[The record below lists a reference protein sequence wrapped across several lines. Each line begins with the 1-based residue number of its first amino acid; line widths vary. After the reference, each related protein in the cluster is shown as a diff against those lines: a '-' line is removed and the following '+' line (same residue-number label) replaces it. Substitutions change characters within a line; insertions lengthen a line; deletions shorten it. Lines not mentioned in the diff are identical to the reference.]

1 MDPHIH
7 VRADGRSDPAV
18 RGVLASAFGLAA
30 DLPAE
35 VGTGC
40 GLTVPI
46 AMTSA
51 RPESVTCLPCR
62 EHARDQHLRMA
73 DQLEVLGALP
83 GSVLT
88 PSQVARAAAEYRSLA
103 RRFAD

>member
-7 VRADGRSDPAV
+7 VRADGRADPAV
-18 RGVLASAFGLAA
+18 RGVLASTFGLVG

-35 VGTGC
+35 VRTGC
-40 GLTVPI
+40 GLRVPA

-62 EHARDQHLRMA
+62 EHAHEQNLRMA
-73 DQLEVLGALP
+73 DQLELLGALP

-88 PSQVARAAAEYRSLA
+88 PGQIARAAAEYRDLA
-103 RRFAD
+103 RRFG